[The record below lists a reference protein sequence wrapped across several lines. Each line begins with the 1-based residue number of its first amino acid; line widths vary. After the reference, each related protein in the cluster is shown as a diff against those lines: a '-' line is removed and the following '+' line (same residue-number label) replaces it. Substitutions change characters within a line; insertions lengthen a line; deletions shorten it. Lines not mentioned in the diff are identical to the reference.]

1 MHVEAIELTQF
12 NICHKE
18 FMTGLHQNSQSTV
31 RMNGLLE
38 FVIYSSATRLL
49 VHGGVTAARVCGRLV
64 EVQPAVASPE
74 NTPPAFRD
82 SSHFLSASIIESD

>member
-1 MHVEAIELTQF
+1 MLCT
-12 NICHKE
+12 
-18 FMTGLHQNSQSTV
+18 TGLQQNSQSTV

-49 VHGGVTAARVCGRLV
+49 VRGGVTVARACGRLV
-64 EVQPAVASPE
+64 EVQPAVASTE

-82 SSHFLSASIIESD
+82 SSHFLVLL